1 MFLDIKTFPN
11 KSIRFVRGLCCLDW
25 LFSSFFIC
33 FYQNFSKQTRKT
45 DFCFDNFFVFVLF
58 CLIVFIQRE
67 GFSDSLHFV

>member
-25 LFSSFFIC
+25 LFSSFLYASTKIF
-33 FYQNFSKQTRKT
+33 QNKLVRA
-45 DFCFDNFFVFVLF
+45 DFCFDYFLVFVLF